1 MLDRGAEG
9 VAVAVRAA
17 IDGGVPTRNWSSPMR
32 STLLLVLLVGLG
44 TVVAVHAGEP
54 AASPERVLTVGP
66 APAPGVTP
74 LELVILHTSDMHG
87 YGVPRPVILP
97 GPDDE
102 SGSLFS
108 LATVVERLR
117 SRVWRRNPTAAR
129 TFVRQGRGDGILLL
143 DAGDPVSGTY
153 DDAVSKGGFMVELMN
168 SPLLDY
174 DAGTVGNH
182 GVDYGDAPFLANLAA
197 RRFPTVLANATVDA
211 TGGPVPGTVPFVV
224 LTEGDVRIGIT
235 GVTHPFACRIGGA
248 TLGDPAE
255 ALRRVVPGLRAQ
267 CDVVIVLAH
276 LGLEVEDGMAAALA
290 KLRGEGAGVDLV
302 IDGHSHGNVTWTLA
316 DGTPVVQAGYYALR
330 VGEVRMLLDPSSKR
344 PYELHVTRHDL
355 HPSVTPVSPRM
366 RKAFRGLE
374 ARIRA
379 MDDEPVVSD
388 MKGFFVVKTPRDAPD
403 LPNPAADLAARS
415 MLEIPLGPGVGRPD
429 CAVTYHKSV
438 RSSVAA
444 NDAGIITADLLH
456 QVVPFDEK
464 VLVLRRTGAQLR
476 EIAEKG
482 LSRKFLWAGTRLTV
496 EERPAA
502 EAGGDPVRKL
512 LSFEIHD
519 RSAGRFVPVRND
531 AVYTVAVVDFFNK
544 VFVKADPADVT
555 PGELDNKEVLR
566 RFLLLMAERPAAF
579 FTTQDRLYPSLVME
593 YRP

>member
-1 MLDRGAEG
+1 
-9 VAVAVRAA
+9 
-17 IDGGVPTRNWSSPMR
+17 MR
-32 STLLLVLLVGLG
+32 SSLPILLLAGLAM
-44 TVVAVHAGEP
+44 VATLHAEALP
-54 AASPERVLTVGP
+54 ASPEAVLTVGP
-66 APAPGVTP
+66 LPAPGVTP
-74 LELVILHTSDMHG
+74 LELTILHTSDIHG
-87 YGVPRPVILP
+87 YGVPRPVVLP
-97 GPDDE
+97 GPDDD

-117 SRVWRRNPTAAR
+117 SEVWRRNPSRAR
-129 TFVRQGRGDGILLL
+129 TFVRQGRDDGILLL

-153 DDAVSKGGFMVELMN
+153 DDAVSKGGYMVELMN

-224 LTEGDVRIGIT
+224 LTEGGIRVGIT

-267 CDVVIVLAH
+267 CDVVILLSH

-290 KLRGEGAGVDLV
+290 KLRSEGAGVDLV
-302 IDGHSHGNVTWTLA
+302 IDGHSHGNLTWRLA

-330 VGEVRMLLDPSSKR
+330 AGGVRMLLDPATKR
-344 PYELHVTRHDL
+344 PYELHVTRYSL
-355 HPSVTPVSPRM
+355 HPATTPVSPRM
-366 RKAFRGLE
+366 RRSFRDLE
-374 ARIRA
+374 ARIRR
-379 MDDEPVVSD
+379 MDDEPVVTG
-388 MKGFFVVKTPRDAPD
+388 MKGFFVVKTPRDAPE

-415 MLEIPLGPGVGRPD
+415 MLEVPLGGGLGRPD

-444 NDAGIITADLLH
+444 NDAGVITADLLH

-464 VLVLRRTGAQLR
+464 VYVLRRTGAQLR
-476 EIAEKG
+476 DIAEKG

-502 EAGGDPVRKL
+502 EAGGDPLRKL
-512 LSFEIHD
+512 LSFEVYD
-519 RSAGRFVPVRND
+519 RPAGRFVPVRND
-531 AVYTVAVVDFFNK
+531 GVYTVAVVDFFNR
-544 VFVKADPADVT
+544 VFVKADSADAA

-566 RFLLLMAERPAAF
+566 RFLVMMHDDPDGF
-579 FTTQDRLYPSLVME
+579 FTEKDPLYPSLVME